1 MRNRYF
7 DTLRD
12 PTEGDLALREQYIP
26 NDAITQAYAD
36 NLQPYQFE
44 DEASQNLALAAGF
57 VQKDDGTFQTPMRD
71 MANIADAREAALQRA
86 YHKKFEETRNSVGFK
101 VADTLA
107 DTGRMFLSP
116 LLWLGGEDPTKYDP
130 SYQLE
135 AGYRKQ
141 FDQSEQFRM
150 ALYTKVNNARTARR
164 DKAAE
169 LAKTARESLAPASSE
184 YKKMQDFARRTNQL
198 GLFNSGKPE
207 DINNL
212 NNQMM
217 IMDGSAV
224 PISGDRV
231 LKGDMLTRLEGYGK
245 EFTKLTT
252 GVGEAYEAYHRLMTA
267 LTVPQSGPADIA
279 AIFGFMKTLD
289 PRSVV
294 RESEFQVAAEA
305 GGIWDK
311 IMNLKE
317 KYSEG
322 EVLPDA
328 VRKEM
333 ANLSTQLMESYKR
346 TYDRNREDYEGRMG
360 YLGFGDEEDINTFL
374 GQRLTLPEFNIMPQ
388 GNTIV
393 PPPVGLSGNY
403 TPLRP
408 EFMPS
413 INNQSMEEYQIF
425 EDAMKKYLPQGESN

>member
-1 MRNRYF
+1 MANRYF
-7 DTLRD
+7 DMLRD
-12 PTEGDLALREQYIP
+12 PTESEKALDRLYTP
-26 NDAITQAYAD
+26 NDTIKDMYEK
-36 NLQPYQFE
+36 NLQPIQVDSVPE
-44 DEASQNLALAAGF
+44 QNVYRAAGY
-57 VQKDDGTFQTPMRD
+57 QQNNDGTFQTPMRD
-71 MANIADAREAALQRA
+71 MANYAEQREIALQQA
-86 YHKKFEETRNSVGFK
+86 YRQKYDETRGSLAFK

-107 DTGRMFLSP
+107 DTGRLFLSP

-141 FDQSEQFRM
+141 FDASEQFRQ
-150 ALYTKVNNARTARR
+150 ALYTKVSNAREARR
-164 DKAAE
+164 LKAQE
-169 LAKTARESLAPASSE
+169 LVKTASTPTSSE
-184 YKKMQDFARRTNQL
+184 GKKLFDFARQTNQL
-198 GLFNSGKPE
+198 DLYNEQTSE
-207 DINNL
+207 AIANL
-212 NNQMM
+212 TNQMQ
-217 IMDGSAV
+217 INEGTAFQ
-224 PISGDRV
+224 ISNNRIIKDS
-231 LKGDMLTRLEGYGK
+231 MLTRLEGYGK

-252 GVGEAYEAYHRLMTA
+252 GVGEAYEAYHRLMTS

-311 IMNLKE
+311 ITNLKE

-322 EVLPDA
+322 EVLPDE

-333 ANLSTQLMESYKR
+333 AKLSTQLMESYKR
-346 TYDRNREDYEGRMG
+346 TYDKNREDYEGRMS
-360 YLGFGDEEDINTFL
+360 YLGFGDEQDINTFL
-374 GQRLTLPEFNIMPQ
+374 GQRLTLPEFNTKPQ

-393 PPPVGLSGNY
+393 PPPVGVGGNY

-413 INNQSMEEYQIF
+413 ITNQSPEDYQFF

>member
-1 MRNRYF
+1 MANRYF

-12 PTEGDLALREQYIP
+12 RTEGDNLLDAQYQP
-26 NDAITQAYAD
+26 NDVITNLYKD
-36 NLQPYQFE
+36 NLAPLQIE
-44 DEASQNLALAAGF
+44 DKTAQNLAQAAGF
-57 VQKDDGTFQTPMRD
+57 VQNADGNFQTPMRG
-71 MANIADAREAALQRA
+71 MANYADQREAALQQA
-86 YHKKFEETRNSVGFK
+86 YRKKYDETREGLGFK

-141 FDQSEQFRM
+141 FDQSEQFRQ

-184 YKKMQDFARRTNQL
+184 YKKMSDFAKRTNQL

-207 DINNL
+207 DINSL

-245 EFTKLTT
+245 DFTKLTT
-252 GVGEAYEAYHRLMTA
+252 GVGEAYEAYDRLMTA

-311 IMNLKE
+311 ITNLSE
-317 KYSEG
+317 KYSKG

-333 ANLSTQLMESYKR
+333 ANLSTQLMESYKK
-346 TYDRNREDYEGRMG
+346 TYVRNREDYENRMG
-360 YLGFGDEEDINTFL
+360 YLGFGAEEDINTFL
-374 GQRLTLPEFNIMPQ
+374 GQRMELPEFNTQPE
-388 GNTIV
+388 
-393 PPPVGLSGNY
+393 PVSTLNM
-403 TPLRP
+403 P
-408 EFMPS
+408 EFNGAGSLNYGLEMT
-413 INNQSMEEYQIF
+413 
-425 EDAMKKYLPQGESN
+425 DADKIDADALEAFNFYLDGQQ

>member
-12 PTEGDLALREQYIP
+12 PTEGDLALREQYVP

-44 DEASQNLALAAGF
+44 DDASQNLALAAGF

-184 YKKMQDFARRTNQL
+184 YKKMRDFARRTNQL

-207 DINNL
+207 DINSL

-217 IMDGSAV
+217 IMDGTAV

-245 EFTKLTT
+245 DFTKLTT

-311 IMNLKE
+311 ITNLTE
-317 KYSEG
+317 KYSKG

-333 ANLSTQLMESYKR
+333 AKLSTQLMESYKR

-360 YLGFGDEEDINTFL
+360 YLGFGAEEDINTFL
-374 GQRLTLPEFNIMPQ
+374 GQRLTLPEFNIEAY

-393 PPPVGLSGNY
+393 PPQIGGNS

-408 EFMPS
+408 EFIPQQV
-413 INNQSMEEYQIF
+413 QSPEDYQIF